1 MSCKVGPLLI
11 RNGVLGPLSM
21 AKIKW
26 VTGIIITPTLPPIT
40 MEVENG
46 VLEDVFSLQIG
57 YFPLP
62 WLWEEGQ
69 PITACLSH
77 SNQFAQRKSVCFAAV
92 LPAPRIWF
100 CVAQL
105 SNQETFR
112 LWKAFISIKSASSRL
127 GWVPSVFIFRCL
139 RQCHSK
145 VVVEQIFTWKKWNIC
160 PKSNIWAN

>member
-1 MSCKVGPLLI
+1 MPVKFPPEKIDTLKNVQIMSCKVGPLLI

-62 WLWEEGQ
+62 
-69 PITACLSH
+69 
-77 SNQFAQRKSVCFAAV
+77 
-92 LPAPRIWF
+92 
-100 CVAQL
+100 
-105 SNQETFR
+105 
-112 LWKAFISIKSASSRL
+112 
-127 GWVPSVFIFRCL
+127 
-139 RQCHSK
+139 
-145 VVVEQIFTWKKWNIC
+145 
-160 PKSNIWAN
+160 